1 MRIDSSTFQLNASH
15 AAYSRLEIS
24 ERLRAGMVHTD
35 PESGNRRVTTTAEYA
50 RQETHE
56 SASLLTYNELR
67 QRAGD
72 ASQTLPSQALSPQTL
87 NNLEIPPDD
96 NQIQAQ
102 LPQQASV
109 EEIEKAE
116 PFRLELSSEDRFRAQ
131 LIKSL
136 FESLTG
142 KEMHFALLDEELAAS
157 SQVSPPT
164 TSDAKQAATAATAGE
179 LGIEYDYQEIFYQQ
193 ESTEFSAKGQVTT
206 ADGKTLEINI
216 DLHMSR
222 EFYEHNT
229 LSLRMGAALSDPL
242 ILNFDGDAIEL
253 SDRRF
258 EFDLTLDGTNDL
270 IPTLASNSAF
280 LALDKNND
288 GRIND
293 GSELFGARTGNGFA
307 ELADYD
313 SDNNGWIDENDP
325 IFSQLL
331 LWMRPGS
338 SEKQQLVALA
348 DAGVGAIY
356 LGKATTPFDLNAH
369 GSNELLGKVQATGV
383 FLNED
388 GHAGTIQHVDLT
400 V

>member
-1 MRIDSSTFQLNASH
+1 MRIDASAFQLNASH

-24 ERLRAGMVHTD
+24 ERLSAGMVHTD
-35 PESGNRRVTTTAEYA
+35 PASGNRQVTAAAEYS
-50 RQETHE
+50 RHEVHE

-67 QRAGD
+67 QQAGN
-72 ASQTLPSQALSPQTL
+72 PSQTL
-87 NNLEIPPDD
+87 NNMDVSPDSLTPL
-96 NQIQAQ
+96 QR
-102 LPQQASV
+102 PQQQGL

-142 KEMHFALLDEELAAS
+142 KEMHFALLDDELT
-157 SQVSPPT
+157 SPIDAVVPT
-164 TSDAKQAATAATAGE
+164 ANPKQTTAAPAGSGDSAGE
-179 LGIEYDYQEIFYQQ
+179 LGIEYHFQETFHQQ
-193 ESTEFSAKGQVTT
+193 ESMQFSARGQVTT
-206 ADGKTLEINI
+206 ADGKSLQINI
-216 DLHMSR
+216 DLNMSR
-222 EFYEHNT
+222 ELYEHNAI
-229 LSLRMGAALSDPL
+229 SLRMGAALADPL
-242 ILNFDGDAIEL
+242 ILNFDGAAIEL
-253 SDRRF
+253 SERRF
-258 EFDLTLDGTNDL
+258 EFDLTLDGKSDL

-288 GRIND
+288 GKIND
-293 GSELFGARTGNGFA
+293 GSELFGARTGDGFA
-307 ELADYD
+307 ELAAYD

-338 SEKQQLVALA
+338 SETQHLVSLA

-356 LGKATTPFDLNAH
+356 LGKATTPFELHAR

-388 GHAGTIQHVDLT
+388 GRAGTIQHVDLT